1 MSCVSCV
8 LPRVLG
14 KKRKETKKHAL
25 RFYGPILSI
34 DMALKKFDF
43 FRRMNF
49 WSNKPKVVTRARK
62 REREREKERKK
73 ERKKRVCSRLVSFVE
88 ESAYE
93 RAQM

>member
-62 REREREKERKK
+62 RERERERKK